1 LTAYSL
7 LITVYWQECQAACL
21 ILISESQNAGA
32 IMKMYNRMAIIPMV
46 LLALIVSA
54 PLALASPEDE
64 DKPNIVLVLM
74 DNFGYGEVGVYGG
87 GVLRGAATPNIDSIA
102 AEGFQ
107 LTNFNVEAECTPS
120 RSALMTG
127 RYGIRTRQRPDGPPR
142 GVWYGITKW
151 EITLAEM
158 LSDEGY
164 ATGIF
169 GKWHLGDTEG
179 RYPTDQGFEE
189 WIGIPRSSDRAFWPD
204 SNSFAHGTHPS
215 AVFTHVLTAKEGEEP
230 VELEVYDRDKRR
242 TIDREITDQAI
253 DFITRKAGAD
263 QPFFVYIPYTQTHE
277 PVDPHPDYDG
287 FTGNG
292 SFADVLA
299 QTDAYVGE
307 LLETIDSLGL
317 KENTIFIFTSDNG
330 REGVPRSFGFT
341 GPWRGSM
348 FSPYEGSLR
357 VPFLIRWP
365 GHIPANQVS
374 NDIVHQVDLFPT
386 LANIVGADLPED
398 RIMDGVDQSDFLMG
412 RSEKSARDSIVI
424 YIGNELFGVKWR
436 NWKLLL
442 KEIDENSYA
451 IQNMAY
457 PSIYNLLVDPKEEVP
472 ELNYLND
479 TWVDFP
485 LYQVIEDFEASLA
498 EDPGAPDP

>member
-1 LTAYSL
+1 MP
-7 LITVYWQECQAACL
+7 ECNQSAKV
-21 ILISESQNAGA
+21 S
-32 IMKMYNRMAIIPMV
+32 V
-46 LLALIVSA
+46 FLLALVLLI
-54 PLALASPEDE
+54 PLTGVAAESE

-74 DNFGYGEVGVYGG
+74 DNFGYGEIGVYGG
-87 GVLRGAATPNIDSIA
+87 GVLRGAPTPRIDSIA
-102 AEGFQ
+102 HEGFQ
-107 LTNFNVEAECTPS
+107 LTNYNVEAECTPS

-127 RYGIRTRQRPDGPPR
+127 RYGIRTRQRPEGEPR

-158 LSDEGY
+158 LSESGY
-164 ATGIF
+164 ATGMF

-179 RYPTDQGFEE
+179 RFPTDQGFDE

-204 SNSFAHGTHPS
+204 SNSFTPGSHPS
-215 AVFTHVLTAKEGEEP
+215 AVFTHVMSAKRGEKP
-230 VELEVYDRDKRR
+230 KELEVFGREKRK

-253 DFITRKAGAD
+253 DFIKRKAGKK
-263 QPFFVYIPYTQTHE
+263 QPFFAFLPYTQTHE
-277 PVDPHPDYDG
+277 PVDPHPDWYG
-287 FTGNG
+287 RTGNG

-307 LLETIDSLGL
+307 LLDTIDELGL

-341 GPWRGSM
+341 GPWRAGM

-365 GHIPANQVS
+365 GKIPAKQVS
-374 NDIVHQVDLFPT
+374 NEIVHAIDLFPT
-386 LANIVGADLPED
+386 LANIVGAKLPTD
-398 RIMDGVDQSDFLMG
+398 RILDGADQLDFLRG
-412 RSEKSARDSIVI
+412 KSKKSARESVMI
-424 YIGNELFGVKWR
+424 YIGNELFGLKWR
-436 NWKLLL
+436 NWKMLL
-442 KEIDENSYA
+442 KHMDENAPYT
-451 IQNMAY
+451 IRDVAY
-457 PSIYNLLVDPKEEVP
+457 PTIYNLLVDPKEEVP

-485 LYQVIEDFEASLA
+485 LYKILEDHVASIE
-498 EDPGAPDP
+498 EDSGAPDP